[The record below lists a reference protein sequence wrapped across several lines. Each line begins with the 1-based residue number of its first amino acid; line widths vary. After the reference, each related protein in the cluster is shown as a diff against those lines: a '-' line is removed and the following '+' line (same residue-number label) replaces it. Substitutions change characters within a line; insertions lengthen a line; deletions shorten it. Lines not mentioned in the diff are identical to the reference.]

1 MTEGPGAK
9 DAPPT
14 FTDESRAPG
23 QDVLSG
29 MTELERRE
37 TLAWVGEHLPQV
49 RRSVFDQRLLYWS
62 LGIASV
68 VGLAA
73 HAGGYLLKASVTTE
87 PLGLVADLLYA
98 LGYALWTGVV
108 VVVFVQVIPE
118 AKRRHFKQALDAY
131 EAARRETA
139 RAGSDQ
145 ASGDDPAPT
154 AR

>member
-1 MTEGPGAK
+1 MRGGER
-9 DAPPT
+9 
-14 FTDESRAPG
+14 DEERAPG
-23 QDVLSG
+23 QDVLFD

-73 HAGGYLLKASVTTE
+73 HAGGYLLKSSVTTE

-108 VVVFVQVIPE
+108 VVVFVQIIPE
-118 AKRRHFKQALDAY
+118 VKRRQFKQMLDAY

-145 ASGDDPAPT
+145 ASEDDAAPT